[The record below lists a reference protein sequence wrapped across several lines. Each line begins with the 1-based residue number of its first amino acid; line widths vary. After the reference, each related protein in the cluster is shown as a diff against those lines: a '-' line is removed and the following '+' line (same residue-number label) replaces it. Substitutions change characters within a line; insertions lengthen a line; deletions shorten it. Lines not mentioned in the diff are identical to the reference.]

1 MARPPRTNWERHVG
15 GVGTHLRDL
24 LLAPPHRRSAGE
36 KIFLFSA
43 TLLVLGGAMAVTLGW
58 SSWRP
63 HYTPPNESL
72 LETLLPRD
80 VDLTLPARPE
90 PRRFAAR
97 SHMPAQREDAV
108 CGAPVG
114 RFFPR
119 HDLVR
124 VEDARVWWESDQDTN
139 DTEDDHLMHRSLEEP
154 FRRLVELVSREG
166 GQLKVQDIYRD
177 EGIHSAQSL
186 HKEGRAVDLTCDELG
201 LERLARL
208 TWAAGFDWVYYEV
221 PRNNGEHV
229 HASVR
234 PDRPHL
240 ARND

>member
-1 MARPPRTNWERHVG
+1 MVFTVGWAAWRP
-15 GVGTHLRDL
+15 RDL
-24 LLAPPHRRSAGE
+24 
-36 KIFLFSA
+36 
-43 TLLVLGGAMAVTLGW
+43 T
-58 SSWRP
+58 
-63 HYTPPNESL
+63 PNESL

-80 VDLTLPARPE
+80 IDLTQAARPE
-90 PRRFAAR
+90 PPRFPAR
-97 SHMPAQREDAV
+97 SHMPARREDAV
-108 CGAPVG
+108 CGAPAG
-114 RFFPR
+114 HFFPR

-124 VEDARVWWESDQDTN
+124 VEDDRVWWESDNDRN

-154 FRRLVELVSREG
+154 FRRLVELVTRAG
-166 GQLKVQDIYRD
+166 GTLKVQDVYR
-177 EGIHSAQSL
+177 EQGIHSPQSL

-201 LERLARL
+201 LERLSRL
-208 TWAAGFDWVYYEV
+208 AWAAGFDWVYYEI